1 MRLAFGDTFDFGR
14 MDTVEFIFVMAFC
27 RSNLSAIA
35 SSSWHSASGFW
46 IFPGNVPS
54 DEPEVDFELFSHL
67 SGTLLWPTPLTGPTN
82 FLGVYSV
89 SSE

>member
-1 MRLAFGDTFDFGR
+1 
-14 MDTVEFIFVMAFC
+14 MAFC
-27 RSNLSAIA
+27 RSNLSALA

-67 SGTLLWPTPLTGPTN
+67 SGTSQLLCVRIAAL
-82 FLGVYSV
+82 FAKACLLKRR
-89 SSE
+89 